1 MPVSIFSIYCCRYCY
16 YFIVIVF
23 WERLSV
29 MKGQIFKERFKWS
42 CNLQLRI
49 NLLGKK
55 SRIVHLTDCDLTG
68 QLTSDDAEFSSESKE
83 KKTKGEI
90 SYICLVLWGFQNSCA
105 NLRSSD
111 RTSSR
116 VGRAGLEA
124 LAWWNRGDHFPP
136 GSGQELR
143 SPTPAQEI
151 SISACRPNLLH
162 SESSVNITWCGG
174 ACRRGKS

>member
-1 MPVSIFSIYCCRYCY
+1 M
-16 YFIVIVF
+16 
-23 WERLSV
+23 
-29 MKGQIFKERFKWS
+29 
-42 CNLQLRI
+42 
-49 NLLGKK
+49 
-55 SRIVHLTDCDLTG
+55 HLTDCDLTG
-68 QLTSDDAEFSSESKE
+68 QLTSDDAEFSSETKE

-124 LAWWNRGDHFPP
+124 LAWWNRGDWFPP

-162 SESSVNITWCGG
+162 SESSVNITLNLYL
-174 ACRRGKS
+174 RVRQNHFVHHKSSSNTIFIFSETNSTRG